1 MCDQAKTRSLNDAF
15 RQTLSGGRVVT
26 TASLSDRPDLSL
38 ILDRVRHFTDFI
50 EDNDPYGEHDF
61 GAIDHAGERLFW
73 KIDYYDRS
81 LNQGSPDPSDPAVTT
96 RVMTIMLASEY

>member
-61 GAIDHAGERLFW
+61 GSLDWKGEKIFW
-73 KIDYYDRS
+73 KIDYCDQSLGSWEDPRS
-81 LNQGSPDPSDPAVTT
+81 IGCK
-96 RVMTIMLASEY
+96 RVLTVMLASEY